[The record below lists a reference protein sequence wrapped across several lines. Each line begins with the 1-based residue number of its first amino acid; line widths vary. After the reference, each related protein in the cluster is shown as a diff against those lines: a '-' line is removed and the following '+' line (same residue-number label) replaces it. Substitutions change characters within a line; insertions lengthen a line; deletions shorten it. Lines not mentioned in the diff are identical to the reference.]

1 MRIAIG
7 SDHAGFQLKQTI
19 LTLLKE
25 LGHDYQDFG
34 CYEAAAVDYPDIA
47 GPLAEAVAA
56 GEFPLGILACGTG
69 AGMAVSANKIPD
81 VRAVVAHDVFTARQM
96 RQHLNAQVLCL
107 GERIV
112 GPGLAQELVQA
123 FLTADFEGG
132 RHERRVD
139 KIRAMER
146 RNTPATA

>member
-1 MRIAIG
+1 
-7 SDHAGFQLKQTI
+7 
-19 LTLLKE
+19 
-25 LGHDYQDFG
+25 
-34 CYEAAAVDYPDIA
+34 
-47 GPLAEAVAA
+47 
-56 GEFPLGILACGTG
+56 
-69 AGMAVSANKIPD
+69 MAVSANKISD

-146 RNTPATA
+146 QHTPASA